1 MTGDGKTLLHFHILY
16 SLLFL
21 TLSCSAVNQL
31 NRGESLIDGQT
42 LISADDRFELGF
54 FSPGTSTSR
63 YLAIWYHDAQE
74 NDSVIWVANR
84 DRPIPD
90 RTGLL
95 TFAADGNLIVTSGN
109 GTNSPPIWSSN
120 STIVESND
128 TVAVLTATGNL
139 ILSRNETIGDVD
151 RAFWQ
156 SFQNPTDT
164 YLPNMRVLVDA
175 SAGENHAFRSWRS
188 PNDPSFG
195 NFTLGVDPRGA
206 PQIVIWDELG
216 ERRWRS
222 GQWNGLIFT
231 GVPSMTT
238 LTNFQYGFK
247 LTREEDG
254 RLYFTYNPSNSTA
267 LLRFRIRY
275 DGMEE
280 QLRWNEVSRNWD
292 VMQRQPEDE
301 CERYNTCGEFGVCG
315 RDDPLKCD
323 CIRGF
328 MPKSEEEWNVGNW
341 SRGCVRRTASVCSG
355 DGFLKMSGV
364 NVPEVYE
371 FMRVWDGSECSRQCT
386 NNCSCTAY
394 SYVEGIGCLLW
405 WGEIVDL
412 QRLEFAG
419 RDLYVRVSRSDLSKN
434 YMQKGNPDEQ
444 ESFELPMFDLESIEF
459 ATNGFDISNLLGRGG
474 FGPVYLGKLPDGKIV
489 AIKRL
494 STSSGQGADEFK
506 NEIMLISKLQ
516 HRNLVRLLGCCV
528 DGLEKMLIYEFMPN
542 KSLDTYL
549 FDSTKKAELDW
560 PIRMNIIHGIA
571 RGLLYLHRDSLLR
584 IIHRDLK
591 VSNILLDEKM
601 NPKISDFGLARIFE
615 GTQDLASTHKVV
627 GTLGYMSPEYLLAGM
642 FSDKSDVFSFGVLL
656 LEIVSGRKTTS
667 FHYEEQHSSLL
678 AYAWRSWSE
687 TKGVD
692 MVDES
697 VAESSNP
704 SEVSRCVNVGLLC
717 VQDHATD
724 RPTMA
729 AVVSMLSGEM
739 SLPRPNQPTFTFQNK
754 TPNVNNFF
762 PGGGQSSSA
771 EKWSVNDITESVVEG
786 R

>member
-222 GQWNGLIFT
+222 GH
-231 GVPSMTT
+231 MTT

-301 CERYNTCGEFGVCG
+301 CERYNTCGEFGVCNESARPKCG
-315 RDDPLKCD
+315 CMEGFRPRDL
-323 CIRGF
+323 G
-328 MPKSEEEWNVGNW
+328 EWNRGNF
-341 SRGCVRRTASVCSG
+341 SGGCVRINGTETETETGG
-355 DGFLKMSGV
+355 DGFRSMRCAKLPDFADVTTGV
-364 NVPEVYE
+364 S
-371 FMRVWDGSECSRQCT
+371 SENCREICLEDCDCS
-386 NNCSCTAY
+386 AY
-394 SYVEGIGCLLW
+394 SAINGIGCMIWRGGLIDVQHFS
-405 WGEIVDL
+405 G
-412 QRLEFAG
+412 AG
-419 RDLYVRVSRSDLSKN
+419 NMLNLKLSGSDLAGPAELIEAGQMN
-434 YMQKGNPDEQ
+434 HAD
-444 ESFELPMFDLESIEF
+444 LPMMNINIVAL
-459 ATNGFDISNLLGRGG
+459 ATNHFSAENKLGQGG
-474 FGPVYLGKLPDGKIV
+474 FGPVYKGTLPGGEEIAV
-489 AIKRL
+489 KRL
-494 STSSGQGADEFK
+494 SKISGQGLEEFK
-506 NEIMLISKLQ
+506 NEISLIAKLQ
-516 HRNLVRLLGCCV
+516 HRNLVRLLGYCV
-528 DGLEKMLIYEFMPN
+528 QGEEKMLIYEYMPN
-542 KSLDTYL
+542 KSLDFFL
-549 FDSTKKAELDW
+549 FDSTKQASLDW
-560 PIRMNIIHGIA
+560 GKRFAIIEGIA
-571 RGLLYLHRDSLLR
+571 RGLLYLHRDSRLR

-591 VSNILLDEKM
+591 ASNILLDEEM
-601 NPKISDFGLARIFE
+601 NPKISDFGMARIFGGNQNE
-615 GTQDLASTHKVV
+615 ANTNRVV
-627 GTLGYMSPEYLLAGM
+627 GTYGYMSPEYAMEGL
-642 FSDKSDVFSFGVLL
+642 FSVKSDVYSFGVLV
-656 LEIVSGRKTTS
+656 LEIVSGRRNTS
-667 FHYEEQHSSLL
+667 FRSTDHVNLIS
-678 AYAWRSWSE
+678 YAWDLWTEGRALE
-687 TKGVD
+687 LVD
-692 MVDES
+692 SSIRQSCKDE
-697 VAESSNP
+697 EL
-704 SEVSRCVNVGLLC
+704 VSRCVNVGLLC